1 MEIGTISE
9 EQIQGYC
16 RSLLEKELSDAT
28 IRKYKQTIVEFE
40 DFLAGRMLKKME
52 VLSFREELRIKHKPQ
67 TVNVKLCAINSFLDF
82 IESPEMKIKLL
93 RIQHYAF
100 IEDGKELT
108 ESEYKRLLASAREL
122 DNERLYNV
130 MSTICG
136 TGIRISELR
145 FITVEA
151 IRLGRVM
158 VSMKGKERLVIIP
171 QKLRKQLLIFAKDNK
186 ICSGSIF
193 ITKNGKTLDRS
204 NICHD
209 MKKLCKIAKV
219 DNDKVFPQNL
229 RHLFAR
235 SFYEVERNI
244 AHLSDILGHSSIE
257 TTRIYV
263 ATSAKHCEQ
272 VMDQMHLI

>member
-1 MEIGTISE
+1 M
-9 EQIQGYC
+9 
-16 RSLLEKELSDAT
+16 
-28 IRKYKQTIVEFE
+28 
-40 DFLAGRMLKKME
+40 
-52 VLSFREELRIKHKPQ
+52 
-67 TVNVKLCAINSFLDF
+67 KLCTINSFLDF

-100 IEDGKELT
+100 IEDGKELN
-108 ESEYKRLLASAREL
+108 ESEYKRLLAAARKL

-151 IRLGRVM
+151 IKLGRVM
-158 VSMKGKERLVIIP
+158 VSMKGKERLIIIP

-219 DNDKVFPQNL
+219 DNDKVFPHNL
-229 RHLFAR
+229 
-235 SFYEVERNI
+235 
-244 AHLSDILGHSSIE
+244 
-257 TTRIYV
+257 
-263 ATSAKHCEQ
+263 
-272 VMDQMHLI
+272 